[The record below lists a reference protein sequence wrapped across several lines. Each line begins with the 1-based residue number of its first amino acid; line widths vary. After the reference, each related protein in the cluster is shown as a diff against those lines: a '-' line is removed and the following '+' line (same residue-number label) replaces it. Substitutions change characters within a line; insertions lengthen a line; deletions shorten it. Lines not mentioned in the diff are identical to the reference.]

1 MAAQYDELGNYLG
14 DWETE
19 EERKKREEELANT
32 AVRTQEIKTYGDG
45 TVERVT
51 KEEMPGGGV
60 MAPAVQQVAIQPTA
74 AVQPVQRTAVSQP
87 VAPISPDTFARMQ
100 QAESGNRDFDAQGRP
115 LTSSAGAMFRNQ
127 VMPSTAANP
136 GYGIRPAQSQTPE
149 EYNRVGQ
156 EYFQALLKQFNG
168 DEQKAV
174 AAYNAGPGR
183 VQQNIAANQGQLNPA
198 QLPRETQG
206 YMDKVLGGVG
216 RVVNAVMPS
225 AQAGT
230 LPAGQ
235 AQQAPTITAPQ
246 TRTAINPET
255 GETYQQLMPVAP
267 GAASAPA
274 QAAGAPAA
282 QPAPNS
288 YDEFGTPV
296 YSERQ
301 ATLDKYTSA
310 LTQGQGN
317 LGALDAIRSD
327 TNAPEWIRTT
337 AGEQAYDLMSQEVKN
352 KQAQQQAKELAT
364 GAAMGDRK
372 AANTI
377 AKELQN
383 QDGSYLKMI
392 LLGFISPQL
401 AGEEAIKLGYGNKW
415 VQGTDENGKQA
426 LLQVNAKGLP
436 LKGYTADGNSIASND
451 LVAYTTGGAKVTTS
465 GTFFQSPSGQILRAQ
480 SDEQGKTRL
489 VDAATGARY
498 TGPTN
503 GLTKLEEAGAIRKM
517 DRGLVI
523 DLAKKHGNNVLD
535 AEKEYVNLNGPFKSP
550 EERQQFRQAYG
561 YGLAQPAAV
570 PGVAGFP
577 GQAPAQAAPASAQ
590 APQAPAAVPG
600 VPAGQTVGPAIPGS
614 PAVTGAIPSA
624 PAAGVP
630 TGAPSAITRPI
641 AEQKEERD
649 IGKEGRTDVVKK
661 ASDVVANAPAFL
673 DQLDIV
679 NQGISLTKKPN
690 NLGTIAQGTIPGE
703 RLAGK
708 VFSTEDQR
716 NTDNIMQAVKTV
728 AAQGM
733 KVLGANPT
741 DADRDYLTA
750 NIPDETWS
758 QEAVRDWLTTR
769 RDFLK
774 RKIDVAKK
782 QVETNGRYMPE
793 VSSTDSAPLN
803 ARDQQALE
811 WANAHPNDPRAKQI
825 KQRLG
830 R

>member
-60 MAPAVQQVAIQPTA
+60 MAPAVQQVAIQP
-74 AVQPVQRTAVSQP
+74 VQRTAVRQP

-115 LTSSAGAMFRNQ
+115 ITSSAGAMFRNQ

-136 GYGIRPAQSQTPE
+136 GYGVRPAQSQTPE

-156 EYFQALLKQFNG
+156 EYFQALLKQFGG

-267 GAASAPA
+267 GAAPAPA

-327 TNAPEWIRTT
+327 TNAPEWI
-337 AGEQAYDLMSQEVKN
+337 N
-352 KQAQQQAKELAT
+352 
-364 GAAMGDRK
+364 
-372 AANTI
+372 
-377 AKELQN
+377 
-383 QDGSYLKMI
+383 LK
-392 LLGFISPQL
+392 SC
-401 AGEEAIKLGYGNKW
+401 N
-415 VQGTDENGKQA
+415 
-426 LLQVNAKGLP
+426 
-436 LKGYTADGNSIASND
+436 
-451 LVAYTTGGAKVTTS
+451 
-465 GTFFQSPSGQILRAQ
+465 
-480 SDEQGKTRL
+480 
-489 VDAATGARY
+489 
-498 TGPTN
+498 
-503 GLTKLEEAGAIRKM
+503 
-517 DRGLVI
+517 
-523 DLAKKHGNNVLD
+523 
-535 AEKEYVNLNGPFKSP
+535 
-550 EERQQFRQAYG
+550 
-561 YGLAQPAAV
+561 
-570 PGVAGFP
+570 
-577 GQAPAQAAPASAQ
+577 
-590 APQAPAAVPG
+590 
-600 VPAGQTVGPAIPGS
+600 
-614 PAVTGAIPSA
+614 
-624 PAAGVP
+624 
-630 TGAPSAITRPI
+630 AITSS
-641 AEQKEERD
+641 KC
-649 IGKEGRTDVVKK
+649 VV
-661 ASDVVANAPAFL
+661 SDSVT
-673 DQLDIV
+673 
-679 NQGISLTKKPN
+679 SL
-690 NLGTIAQGTIPGE
+690 L
-703 RLAGK
+703 
-708 VFSTEDQR
+708 
-716 NTDNIMQAVKTV
+716 
-728 AAQGM
+728 
-733 KVLGANPT
+733 
-741 DADRDYLTA
+741 
-750 NIPDETWS
+750 
-758 QEAVRDWLTTR
+758 
-769 RDFLK
+769 
-774 RKIDVAKK
+774 
-782 QVETNGRYMPE
+782 
-793 VSSTDSAPLN
+793 
-803 ARDQQALE
+803 
-811 WANAHPNDPRAKQI
+811 
-825 KQRLG
+825 
-830 R
+830 